1 MIVVGVGSGTSVDG
15 IDLAVVEMELDGAQ
29 LRVRVLGSDEV
40 AFAEDLRSEVLAVIA
55 GEPLDAAQVCRL
67 DTRLGQA
74 FADAV
79 AGVGA
84 ELAGGRPDLVSSH
97 GQTLFHDVLDG
108 RVAGTLQLGQPA
120 WIAERTGAP
129 VVSDLRVADVAAGG
143 QGAPLAGTWDRLWL
157 AGVQAERPVAA
168 LNLGGI
174 ANVSV
179 LGPALTRGSGGED
192 GRSLSAFDTGPAN
205 ALIDAVVSRVSRGTE
220 RYDAD
225 GARAARGLPDRE
237 LLEIL
242 LDDPYYRRP
251 PPRTTGKEYFHLGY
265 VDAALGRLD
274 HAVSD
279 DDLVATLTELTVR
292 SVADA
297 LAHAAPAEVVAS
309 GGGARNGTLMSGL
322 ARAMPGTKVS
332 TSDHHG
338 IPVDAKEACLFALL
352 GFLTWHGLPGT
363 RASATGARAGRVAG
377 RITPGHSPLRLPEP
391 PTTGPTTMRVVG

>member
-15 IDLAVVEMELDGAQ
+15 IDLAALEMDLHGEELT
-29 LRVRVLGSDEV
+29 VRVLGSGEV
-40 AFAEDLRSEVLAVIA
+40 PFADDLRDDVLAVIA
-55 GEPLDAAQVCRL
+55 GGTLDAARVCRV
-67 DTRLGQA
+67 DTRLGRA

-97 GQTLFHDVLDG
+97 GQTLFHDVVDG

-157 AGVQAERPVAA
+157 AGVQDERPVAA

-179 LGPALTRGSGGED
+179 LGPASGQGGGGQEW
-192 GRSLSAFDTGPAN
+192 RSLSAFDTGPAN
-205 ALIDAVVSRVSRGTE
+205 ALIDAVVARVSGGAE
-220 RYDAD
+220 RYDTD
-225 GARAARGLPDRE
+225 GARAARGIPDRE
-237 LLEIL
+237 LLEVL

-251 PPRTTGKEYFHLGY
+251 PPRTTGKEHFHLGY
-265 VDAALGRLD
+265 VDAALARVD
-274 HAVSD
+274 HPVAD

-292 SVADA
+292 TVADA
-297 LAHAAPAEVVAS
+297 LADAAPTELVAS
-309 GGGARNGTLMSGL
+309 GGGARNGTLLRGL
-322 ARAMPGTKVS
+322 AGAMPGTTVS
-332 TSDHHG
+332 TSEQHG

-363 RASATGARAGRVAG
+363 SPSATGAVAGRPAG
-377 RITPGHSPLRLPEP
+377 RITPGHTPLRMPDP
-391 PTTGPTTMRVVG
+391 ATSAPTTMRVVG